1 MNGLDLIKLKIALQ
15 NFIDDKITYD
25 DVIIMSKYGYIQAL
39 KNGQELNIIYPK
51 KEDIKIVLEKIKN
64 KLGE

>member
-15 NFIDDKITYD
+15 NFIDDKLTAD
-25 DVIIMSKYGYIQAL
+25 DVIIMKQYGYVQSIP
-39 KNGQELNIIYPK
+39 NGQELVIIYPEK
-51 KEDIKIVLEKIKN
+51 QDIKIVLQKIKN